1 MPIVQLTSS
10 ALKTT
15 SLSKEVLINEF
26 LGRFSQLFS
35 PRKTLRIGWANIQEK
50 SQKIKYYKKSNRRNL
65 MDRLKFIVG
74 FRKKQQK
81 AQERIPPDWIESR
94 DTIQPSG
101 FLIPSLVVTDNNI
114 GLVTLSYD
122 HNNNIQEISHKLLVL
137 KGNNIKVHEAK
148 LS

>member
-1 MPIVQLTSS
+1 M
-10 ALKTT
+10 
-15 SLSKEVLINEF
+15 N
-26 LGRFSQLFS
+26 
-35 PRKTLRIGWANIQEK
+35 
-50 SQKIKYYKKSNRRNL
+50 
-65 MDRLKFIVG
+65 RLKFIVG

-81 AQERIPPDWIESR
+81 TQERIPPDWIESR

-122 HNNNIQEISHKLLVL
+122 HNHDIQEISHKLLVL